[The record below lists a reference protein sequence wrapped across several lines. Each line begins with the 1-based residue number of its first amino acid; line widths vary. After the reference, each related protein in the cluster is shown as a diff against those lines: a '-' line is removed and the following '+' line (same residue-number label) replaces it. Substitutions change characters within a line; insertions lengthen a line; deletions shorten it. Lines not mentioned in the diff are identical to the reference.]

1 MRKDPS
7 GFGSRVSNLISPI
20 SYLKQMQLEILTPD
34 KKVFEGEVI
43 SVTVP
48 GTMGSFEILNNHA
61 PIISTL
67 EDGKLTVRA
76 TASGKHDVFLIK
88 GGVVEVLN
96 NKVMVLAE
104 GITHR

>member
-1 MRKDPS
+1 M
-7 GFGSRVSNLISPI
+7 N
-20 SYLKQMQLEILTPD
+20 LEILTPD
-34 KKVFEGEVI
+34 KKVFEGEVR

-48 GTMGSFEILNNHA
+48 GAMGSFEILNNHA

-67 EDGKLTVRA
+67 DDGKLIVR
-76 TASGKHDVFLIK
+76 TSGKEDVYLIK

-104 GITHR
+104 GISQR

>member
-1 MRKDPS
+1 MLFLNESIPPQVLHFKAIL
-7 GFGSRVSNLISPI
+7 N
-20 SYLKQMQLEILTPD
+20 MTLEILTPEN
-34 KKVFEGEVI
+34 KVFEGEVI

-67 EDGKLTVRA
+67 EDGKLTVRSA
-76 TASGKHDVFLIK
+76 GKEDVFLIK
-88 GGVVEVLN
+88 GGVVEMSN